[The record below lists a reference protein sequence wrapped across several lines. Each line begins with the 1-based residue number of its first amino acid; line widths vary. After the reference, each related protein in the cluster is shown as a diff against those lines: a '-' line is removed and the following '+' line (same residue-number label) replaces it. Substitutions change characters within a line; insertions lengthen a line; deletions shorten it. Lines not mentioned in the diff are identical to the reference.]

1 MSGGRLDGSPRGQ
14 CQIGSRMTTESAL
27 DPRGYRDAIGR
38 FATGVT
44 VITWDDGEVTRGMTA
59 NAIASISLDPMLLMI
74 CIDKKVSAHPQ
85 LMGARAFAVN
95 ILAHDQFE
103 LSKTFAS
110 HGVEGMAGGNP
121 VITALIQLN
130 GHDRFDVREGAYF
143 NVVQPYQH
151 HTNCPAVGINV
162 YSFALQP
169 EQHQPSGTCN
179 LSRIDNTTLLLT
191 VSNNAVGLNL
201 SSTVRVYATN
211 YNVLR
216 IMSGMGG
223 LAYSN

>member
-110 HGVEGMAGGNP
+110 HGVEGMAGVPYERGQTGSP
-121 VITALIQLN
+121 LI
-130 GHDRFDVREGAYF
+130 EGALAWIDCEIAERLEGGD
-143 NVVQPYQH
+143 
-151 HTNCPAVGINV
+151 HTIFLGKVIAVSIER
-162 YSFALQP
+162 P
-169 EQHQPSGTCN
+169 EATP
-179 LSRIDNTTLLLT
+179 LLFWAGRYRSL
-191 VSNNAVGLNL
+191 GE
-201 SSTVRVYATN
+201 YA
-211 YNVLR
+211 
-216 IMSGMGG
+216 
-223 LAYSN
+223 